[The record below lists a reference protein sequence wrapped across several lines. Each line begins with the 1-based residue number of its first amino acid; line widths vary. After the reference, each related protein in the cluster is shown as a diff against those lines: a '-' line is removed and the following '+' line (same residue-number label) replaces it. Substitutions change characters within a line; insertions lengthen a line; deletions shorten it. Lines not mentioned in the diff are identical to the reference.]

1 MDRGAWQ
8 ATVYGVAKSRTWL
21 SNFTHSL
28 MAQAIMALFKLRI
41 YRILQVV
48 LKKHQK
54 MGAEAKQEP
63 KIETK
68 TS

>member
-1 MDRGAWQ
+1 
-8 ATVYGVAKSRTWL
+8 
-21 SNFTHSL
+21 
-28 MAQAIMALFKLRI
+28 MALFKLRI